1 MLKNILNKNY
11 KFVLIVAISFGVTPI
26 HAQLTADENIPA
38 ILKENP
44 VDSHLLKLVTG
55 LAEQAH
61 FSKKRVTNELSP
73 FILMNFLETLDP
85 VKMYFNR
92 SDIRYFQRYRFKIDD
107 ALRQG
112 NLEPVYDIFRIYR
125 LRVQQRLGFCIK
137 LLLTEDH
144 FFASDSS
151 YDFDRQNKNWFEDIN
166 ELEDLWKKKTHND
179 LLTLILAGQNKEI
192 AIEQLEKRYKRF
204 VKKINLFNEEDVISI
219 FLNSYTHTLDPHSN
233 YLNPTASEEYEIQM
247 SLSYQGIGARLNI
260 NDEQVQVVNI
270 IPGGPAARDGK
281 LKPMDIIIGIINEKN
296 KTIIDLIG
304 WDLDEVVKLIRGPK
318 GTKVTLQI
326 LPEGSNTDDVPYLLT
341 LKRDEVK
348 LEEQAASSIIETIQ
362 NNNKTYNIGLIKI
375 PSFYQDFQSKN
386 KGGSEYRSTSEDV
399 KKLVRNL
406 EEIGIDALVVDLRGN
421 GGGLL
426 SEAAALTGLFIEDG
440 PIVQLK
446 DTRNKIEI
454 IDDPIAGSIYK
465 GPLAVIVD
473 RYSASASE
481 IFAGAIQ
488 DYSRGIVIGQQTF
501 GKGTVQSLYSLDRYS
516 RFRSKK
522 GFGQLTLTIGK
533 FYRISGQGTQNK
545 GVIPDIILPSL
556 INEEL
561 IGEETKKNTLP
572 WDQIMSLE
580 YNSDLMIEESIEKL
594 KKNFDEKSKDN
605 LPLLFLQEDIDQIIE
620 QNRQTKLSLNY
631 EKRKVKREELKKIIE
646 ERRSKRLEELGYS
659 NEDNFDDFASETL
672 MNEVL
677 NTMVDLIESM
687 PGRVD
692 SLLILPPSFIKDIE
706 SS

>member
-1 MLKNILNKNY
+1 MLKDILNKNY
-11 KFVLIVAISFGVTPI
+11 KFVLIVAISFAVTPI
-26 HAQLTADENIPA
+26 LAQLNADEDIPA

-44 VDSHLLKLVTG
+44 VDSHLLKLVTA

-61 FSKKRVTNELSP
+61 FSKKRVSNELSP
-73 FILMNFLETLDP
+73 FILMNFLESLDP

-125 LRVQQRLGFCIK
+125 LRVQQRLGFCIN

-144 FFASDSS
+144 LFESDTS
-151 YDFDRQNKNWFEDIN
+151 YDFDRKSKNWFENIN

-179 LLTLILAGQNKEI
+179 LLTLILAGQNKEK

-204 VKKINLFNEEDVISI
+204 VKKINLFNEEDVINI

-281 LKPMDIIIGIINEKN
+281 LKPMDKIIGIINENN
-296 KTIIDLIG
+296 KTVIDLIG

-348 LEEQAASSIIETIQ
+348 LEEQAASSVIETIQ
-362 NNNKTYNIGLIKI
+362 NNNKTYNIGLITI

-386 KGGSEYRSTSEDV
+386 RGGSEYRSTSEDV
-399 KKLVRNL
+399 KKLVHNL

-465 GPLAVIVD
+465 GPLAGIVD

-556 INEEL
+556 INEDV

-594 KKNFDEKSKDN
+594 KKNFDEKSRDN

-620 QNRQTKLSLNY
+620 QNKQTKLSLNY
-631 EKRKVKREELKKIIE
+631 EKRKVKREQLKKIIE

-659 NEDNFDDFASETL
+659 NEDNFDDFASKTL

-677 NTMVDLIESM
+677 NTMIDLIES
-687 PGRVD
+687 
-692 SLLILPPSFIKDIE
+692 KDIE

>member
-1 MLKNILNKNY
+1 MLKDILNKNY
-11 KFVLIVAISFGVTPI
+11 KFVLIVAISFAVTPI
-26 HAQLTADENIPA
+26 LAQLNADEDIPA

-44 VDSHLLKLVTG
+44 VDSHLLKLVTA

-61 FSKKRVTNELSP
+61 FSKKRVSNELSP
-73 FILMNFLETLDP
+73 FILMNFLESLDP

-125 LRVQQRLGFCIK
+125 LRVQQRLGFCIN

-144 FFASDSS
+144 LFESDTS
-151 YDFDRQNKNWFEDIN
+151 YDFDRKSKNWFENIN

-179 LLTLILAGQNKEI
+179 LLTLILAGQNKEK

-204 VKKINLFNEEDVISI
+204 VKKINLFNEEDVINI

-281 LKPMDIIIGIINEKN
+281 LKPMDKIIGIINENN
-296 KTIIDLIG
+296 KTVIDLIG

-348 LEEQAASSIIETIQ
+348 LEEQAASSVIETIQ
-362 NNNKTYNIGLIKI
+362 NNNKTYNIGLITI

-386 KGGSEYRSTSEDV
+386 RGGSEYRSTSEDV
-399 KKLVRNL
+399 KKLVHNL

-556 INEEL
+556 INEDV

-594 KKNFDEKSKDN
+594 KKNFDEKSRDN

-620 QNRQTKLSLNY
+620 QNKQTKLSLNY
-631 EKRKVKREELKKIIE
+631 EKRKVKREQLKKIIE

-659 NEDNFDDFASETL
+659 NEDNFDDFASKTL

-677 NTMVDLIESM
+677 NTMIDLIES
-687 PGRVD
+687 
-692 SLLILPPSFIKDIE
+692 KDIE